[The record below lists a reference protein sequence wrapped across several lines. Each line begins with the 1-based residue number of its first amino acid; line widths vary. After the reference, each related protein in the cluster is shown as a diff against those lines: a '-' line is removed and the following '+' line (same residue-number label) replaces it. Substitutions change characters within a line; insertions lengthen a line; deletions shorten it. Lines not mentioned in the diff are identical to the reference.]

1 MNAISVTDIM
11 TPNVVCVSPQQ
22 KLVDVKHIYEK
33 RDFHHHIPVMENN
46 KLVGMISL
54 LDFMYR
60 INGAGLDDD
69 NEVYSRLTVKDIMTP
84 NPFYLTTSHSV
95 KDIAKELVKGNYR
108 AIPIV
113 DHTMKVVGIVSTADV
128 IKHYLNQETV

>member
-1 MNAISVTDIM
+1 MNAISATDIM
-11 TPNVVCVSPQQ
+11 TPNVVCVTPQQ

-33 RDFHHHIPVMENN
+33 QDFHHHIPVVEND
-46 KLVGMISL
+46 KLVGMVSL

-60 INGAGLDDD
+60 IDGAGLDDN
-69 NEVYSRLTVKDIMTP
+69 NEVYYKLSVKDIMTP

-108 AIPIV
+108 AVPIV
-113 DHTMKVVGIVSTADV
+113 DHSMKVVGIVSTADV
-128 IKHYLNQETV
+128 IKHYLNQEPV

>member
-11 TPNVVCVSPQQ
+11 THNVVCITPQQ

-33 RDFHHHIPVMENN
+33 KDFHHHIPVIENN
-46 KLVGMISL
+46 KLVGMVSL

-69 NEVYSRLTVKDIMTP
+69 DEVYSKLTVKDIMTP

-95 KDIAKELVKGNYR
+95 KDIAKELVKGNYH

>member
-128 IKHYLNQETV
+128 IKHYLNQETL